1 MIYTNRPWRP
11 AAARAKRVAP
21 MTTTNDDALV
31 DRLARA
37 LARTDVR
44 ADGPTVDRVQRALRD
59 MREDDFENV
68 RHKPQKKTATPYEV
82 WRAAQTTAQPK
93 KAKVLD
99 ARARR
104 DLVQRLDAANKQRTE
119 NAERRRA
126 AALGEELRSTPF
138 APQLNARSLRSTR
151 PGVAATSTTHFQRRE
166 AKAQKVRER
175 RHELERRECTFAP
188 TFAAAK
194 TSSKIYKRARG
205 AAPRTPADRAAF
217 KEAALAK
224 TERMRQRQEAAEV
237 AQTPFAPRLNGASMK
252 IAASLRASG
261 ACAVDPRSRTT
272 TTSPRRTR
280 RVSTE
285 EAATFAPQI
294 SERAKRYAPAVK
306 DVHNR
311 LYAKTEARF
320 PRSPRG
326 AAAPEPAPVAVLAY
340 GRDVD
345 EILGLVAT
353 AFRPRPP
360 PGEAWT

>member
-1 MIYTNRPWRP
+1 M
-11 AAARAKRVAP
+11 A
-21 MTTTNDDALV
+21 TTATDDDALV

-151 PGVAATSTTHFQRRE
+151 PGVAATSTTHFQRR
-166 AKAQKVRER
+166 KQKR
-175 RHELERRECTFAP
+175 RR
-188 TFAAAK
+188 
-194 TSSKIYKRARG
+194 
-205 AAPRTPADRAAF
+205 
-217 KEAALAK
+217 
-224 TERMRQRQEAAEV
+224 
-237 AQTPFAPRLNGASMK
+237 
-252 IAASLRASG
+252 
-261 ACAVDPRSRTT
+261 
-272 TTSPRRTR
+272 
-280 RVSTE
+280 
-285 EAATFAPQI
+285 
-294 SERAKRYAPAVK
+294 
-306 DVHNR
+306 
-311 LYAKTEARF
+311 
-320 PRSPRG
+320 
-326 AAAPEPAPVAVLAY
+326 
-340 GRDVD
+340 
-345 EILGLVAT
+345 
-353 AFRPRPP
+353 
-360 PGEAWT
+360 

>member
-1 MIYTNRPWRP
+1 MAT
-11 AAARAKRVAP
+11 
-21 MTTTNDDALV
+21 TTTNDDALV

-59 MREDDFENV
+59 WRDEDFENM
-68 RHKPQKKTATPYEV
+68 RPMRQSKKTATPYEV
-82 WRAAQTTAQPK
+82 WRAAQNTAQPK
-93 KAKVLD
+93 KTKVLD

-104 DLVQRLDAANKQRTE
+104 QLVERLDAANKQRTE

-138 APQLNARSLRSTR
+138 APQLNARSLKSTR
-151 PGVAATSTTHFQRRE
+151 PGVAETSATALQRRE

-175 RHELERRECTFAP
+175 RHEIERRECTFAP

-217 KEAALAK
+217 QAAARAK

-280 RVSTE
+280 RVHVD

-353 AFRPRPP
+353 AFRRTAPAA